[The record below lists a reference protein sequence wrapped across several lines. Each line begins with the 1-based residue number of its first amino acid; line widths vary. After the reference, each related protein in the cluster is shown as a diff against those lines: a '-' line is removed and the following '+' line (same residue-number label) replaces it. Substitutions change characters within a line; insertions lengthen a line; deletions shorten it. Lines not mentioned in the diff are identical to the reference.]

1 MKKIILF
8 ASLLLLY
15 SCKTGLI
22 TNQEKKGDYMFE
34 KFDFASRDNNYKEY
48 KKGNSEHSFFLKDG
62 SEFLTVVYKEGCEMW
77 ILPPKPAFY
86 TVNKVYYRGGIIKEK
101 GKYFGKFDLGSTP
114 IKIGVWTYFD
124 EQGKVIREEDEDK
137 KFGNFGYNELL
148 TFLDQEKVINLR
160 TGKNRENFSAFINYT
175 ELKGR
180 KIWHVKVYT
189 DKTWYKGVRY
199 LLDFNTGALL
209 MKYSIIGWENGNG
222 TDYKFTKLIDNTAI
236 YKTENG
242 IDYTEPE
249 WKEHQKNKEEGIY
262 YYNNDDNNNN
272 PNNTNYSLLIVLL
285 ILVFAVIL
293 GGFIYIMS
301 NSRSLLQP

>member
-22 TNQEKKGDYMFE
+22 TNQEKKGDRMFE
-34 KFDFASRDNNYKEY
+34 KFDFNKLENEY
-48 KKGNSEHSFFLKDG
+48 KGFEDAENLGLYNLKDG
-62 SEFLTVVYKEGCEMW
+62 SIVLPSYPNW
-77 ILPPKPAFY
+77 YILPPKPAFY
-86 TVNKVYYRGGIIKEK
+86 TIYKSYYKSNDGIKAK
-101 GKYFGKFDLGSTP
+101 GKYFGECDPGST
-114 IKIGVWTYFD
+114 IMKIGIWTYFD

-137 KFGNFGYNELL
+137 KFGAFGYNELL

-160 TGKNRENFSAFINYT
+160 TGKNRENFSAFINDT

-189 DKTWYKGVRY
+189 DKTRYKGVRY

-209 MKYSIIGWENGNG
+209 MKFSIKGWENGNG
-222 TDYKFTKLIDNTAI
+222 TDYKFTKLIDNTVI
-236 YKTENG
+236 YKTESG
-242 IDYTEPE
+242 IDYTAPE
-249 WKEHQKNKEEGIY
+249 WKEHKKNKEEGIY

-272 PNNTNYSLLIVLL
+272 PDNTNYSFWIVVLIV
-285 ILVFAVIL
+285 VFAVIF
-293 GGFIYIMS
+293 GGFIYLMS

>member
-22 TNQEKKGDYMFE
+22 TNQEKKGDNMFE

-62 SEFLTVVYKEGCEMW
+62 SEFLTVVFKEGCEMW

-86 TVNKVYYRGGIIKEK
+86 TVNKVYYSGGIIKEK
-101 GKYFGKFDLGSTP
+101 GKYFGRYDLGSTP
-114 IKIGVWTYFD
+114 IKIGIWTYFD
-124 EQGKVIREEDEDK
+124 EQGKVINEVDEDK
-137 KFGNFGYNELL
+137 KFSTFGYNELL
-148 TFLDQEKVINLR
+148 TFLDLEKVINLR
-160 TGKNRENFSAFINYT
+160 TGKNRENLHISIRNLP
-175 ELKGR
+175 LKER
-180 KIWHVKVYT
+180 KVWSITAYT
-189 DKTWYKGVRY
+189 DSTESKGVKYY
-199 LLDFNTGALL
+199 LDYTTGEILI
-209 MKYSIIGWENGNG
+209 KYAIVGWNGG
-222 TDYKFTKLIDNTAI
+222 TEFEYTTIIDNTAI

-272 PNNTNYSLLIVLL
+272 PDNTNYLFWIVVLIV
-285 ILVFAVIL
+285 VFAVII
-293 GGFIYIMS
+293 GGFIYIT
-301 NSRSLLQP
+301 NHPRSLLQP